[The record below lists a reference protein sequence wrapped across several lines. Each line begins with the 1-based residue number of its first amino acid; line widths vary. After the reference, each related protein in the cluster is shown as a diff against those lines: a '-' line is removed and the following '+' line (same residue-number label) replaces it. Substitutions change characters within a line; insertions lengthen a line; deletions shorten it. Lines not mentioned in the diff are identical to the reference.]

1 MKNTLAEN
9 MLRFGVKNLKESD
22 IKHIKQAILQEQNPD
37 PTNPAAVSTLESAW
51 ADPRL
56 KSDAV
61 TVTAG
66 ELKAA
71 QAAGGKAIPTTPMK
85 KNNIIWENL
94 VKYYPT
100 GAALLGKNAVG
111 WKPFDF
117 SQQELLLPEAV
128 INFKIADIFVGKN
141 HVLQG
146 STFTPG
152 DQDCIYICSEKM
164 YVKPRKPE
172 APEDGY
178 VGNFYISPGDW
189 NETALDI
196 KSYYALG
203 IPKTLHLRI
212 VGTNVFVSNGYAGQ
226 VYKPAFQV
234 VSPLSNNGI
243 LNSLKAV

>member
-1 MKNTLAEN
+1 MKNILAEN
-9 MLRFGVKNLKESD
+9 MLRFGVKNLSESD
-22 IKHIKQAILQEQNPD
+22 KKRIQEQNPD
-37 PTNPAAVSTLESAW
+37 PTTPAAISTLESAW

-61 TVTAG
+61 TVTSG
-66 ELKAA
+66 EIKTA
-71 QAAGGKAIPTTPMK
+71 QQNPGTPIPTTPQK

-94 VKYYPT
+94 IKYYGT

-117 SQQELLLPEAV
+117 SRQELLLPEAV
-128 INFKIADIFVGKN
+128 VNFKIADIFVGKN
-141 HVLQG
+141 HVMQG

-172 APEDGY
+172 APADGY

-212 VGTNVFVSNGYAGQ
+212 VGTNVFLSNSYAGQ

-234 VSPLSNNGI
+234 VSPLSDNGI

>member
-1 MKNTLAEN
+1 
-9 MLRFGVKNLKESD
+9 
-22 IKHIKQAILQEQNPD
+22 
-37 PTNPAAVSTLESAW
+37 
-51 ADPRL
+51 
-56 KSDAV
+56 
-61 TVTAG
+61 
-66 ELKAA
+66 
-71 QAAGGKAIPTTPMK
+71 
-85 KNNIIWENL
+85 
-94 VKYYPT
+94 
-100 GAALLGKNAVG
+100 
-111 WKPFDF
+111 
-117 SQQELLLPEAV
+117 
-128 INFKIADIFVGKN
+128 
-141 HVLQG
+141 
-146 STFTPG
+146 
-152 DQDCIYICSEKM
+152 M

-234 VSPLSNNGI
+234 VSPLSNNRI